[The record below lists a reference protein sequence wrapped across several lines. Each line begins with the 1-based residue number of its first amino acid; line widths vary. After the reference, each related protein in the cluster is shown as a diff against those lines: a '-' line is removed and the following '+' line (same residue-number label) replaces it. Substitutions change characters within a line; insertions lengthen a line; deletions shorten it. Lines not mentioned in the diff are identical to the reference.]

1 MVHRRLAGEAGPRAS
16 RAAYAVAALA
26 CIAAV
31 AWPGAAAADNTRV
44 SIFNYEWSNKE
55 VHVNLGEKVTWDW
68 LGPDLQHS
76 VTGISPNDLEW
87 DSDPGTDVP
96 EHRAGDEYT
105 LQFNEPGTY
114 LFQCKLHSWVHGEV
128 VVAPTP
134 GNPFSN
140 PGPQPPLNI
149 DLTPPTLGNV
159 KLGKTKLQGTKGTQ
173 MKASISEGGSLDAEY
188 YRLDSKGH
196 RVYNGYHEWSTFL
209 GINSLR
215 LAARWKHFKARPGR
229 YVAVLRATDK
239 SNNTSKPVTKGFE
252 ILGAP
257 PANTRNPGAKP

>member
-1 MVHRRLAGEAGPRAS
+1 LVHRRLA
-16 RAAYAVAALA
+16 AALAVAAALA
-26 CIAAV
+26 LPAS
-31 AWPGAAAADNTRV
+31 AAADNTRV
-44 SIFNYEWSNKE
+44 SIFDYQWSNKE
-55 VHVNLGEKVTWDW
+55 VHINLGEKVTWDW

-105 LQFNEPGTY
+105 LEFSQPGVY
-114 LFQCKLHSWVHGEV
+114 LFQCKLHAWVHGEV
-128 VVAPTP
+128 IVADEP
-134 GNPFSN
+134 GDPLSN
-140 PGPQPPLNI
+140 PGPRPPLNI

-159 KLGKTKLQGTKGTQ
+159 KLKKTKLEGTKGTQ
-173 MKASISEGGSLDAEY
+173 MRASISEGGKLDAEY

-229 YVAVLRATDK
+229 YVAVLRATDE
-239 SNNTSKPVTKGFE
+239 SNNTSKPVTKSFTIVGT
-252 ILGAP
+252 P
-257 PANTRNPGAKP
+257 PPPTRRPGEEP

>member
-1 MVHRRLAGEAGPRAS
+1 MVHRRLA
-16 RAAYAVAALA
+16 VLLA
-26 CIAAV
+26 CV
-31 AWPGAAAADNTRV
+31 ALLALPARAAADNTRV

-55 VHVNLGEKVTWDW
+55 VHINLGEKVTWDW

-76 VTGISPNDLEW
+76 VTGISPNDLQW

-159 KLGKTKLQGTKGTQ
+159 KLSKTKLRGTKGTQ

-239 SNNTSKPVTKGFE
+239 SNNTSKPVTKSFE
-252 ILGAP
+252 IVGAP
-257 PANTRNPGAKP
+257 PAKTRKPGAKP

>member
-1 MVHRRLAGEAGPRAS
+1 VVHRRLA
-16 RAAYAVAALA
+16 VALA
-26 CIAAV
+26 CVFLLALPAR
-31 AWPGAAAADNTRV
+31 AAADNTRV

-55 VHVNLGEKVTWDW
+55 VHVNLGEKITWDW

-105 LQFNEPGTY
+105 LQFNQPGTY
-114 LFQCKLHSWVHGEV
+114 LFQCKLHAWVHGEV
-128 VVAPTP
+128 VVSETP
-134 GNPFSN
+134 GNPLSN

-159 KLGKTKLQGTKGTQ
+159 KLRKTELRGDMGTQ
-173 MKASISEGGSLDAEY
+173 MRAAISEGGSLDAEY
-188 YRLDSKGH
+188 YRLDAKGR

-209 GINSLR
+209 GINRLV

-229 YVAVLRATDK
+229 YVAVLRATDE
-239 SNNTSKPVTKGFE
+239 SNNTSKPVTKAFT
-252 ILGAP
+252 ILGP
-257 PANTRNPGAKP
+257 

>member
-1 MVHRRLAGEAGPRAS
+1 MG
-16 RAAYAVAALA
+16 AAVIALA
-26 CIAAV
+26 CAALLAL
-31 AWPGAAAADNTRV
+31 AWPGGAAADNTRV

-55 VHVNLGEKVTWDW
+55 VHINLGEKVTWDW

-76 VTGISPNDLEW
+76 VTGISPNDLQW
-87 DSDPGTDVP
+87 DSDAGDDVP

-105 LQFNEPGTY
+105 LQFDEPGTY

-128 VVAPTP
+128 VVSPTP

-159 KLGKTKLQGTKGTQ
+159 KLRKSKLRGTKGTQ
-173 MKASISEGGSLDAEY
+173 MTASISEGGTLDAEY
-188 YRLDSKGH
+188 YRVDHKGG
-196 RVYNGYHEWSTFL
+196 RSYNGYHEWHTFL

-215 LAARWKHFKARPGR
+215 LAARWTHFKARPGR
-229 YVAVLRATDK
+229 YVAVLRATDE
-239 SNNTSKPVTKGFE
+239 SANTSKPVTKAFE
-252 ILGAP
+252 ILGATTGRAGNP
-257 PANTRNPGAKP
+257 PAKHRPRAA

>member
-1 MVHRRLAGEAGPRAS
+1 LVHRRLA
-16 RAAYAVAALA
+16 AALVVT
-26 CIAAV
+26 AV
-31 AWPGAAAADNTRV
+31 LIWPAAASGDNTRV
-44 SIFNYEWSNKE
+44 SIFDYQWSNKE

-76 VTGISPNDLEW
+76 VTGISADDLQW

-105 LQFNEPGTY
+105 LEFNQPGVY
-114 LFQCKLHSWVHGEV
+114 LFQCKLHAWVHGEV
-128 VVAPTP
+128 IVADAP

-149 DLTPPTLGNV
+149 DLTPPTLGDV
-159 KLGKTKLQGTKGTQ
+159 KLRKTNLEGDNGVQ
-173 MKASISEGGSLDAEY
+173 MRASISEGGGLDAEY
-188 YRLDSKGH
+188 YRLNSKGH

-209 GINSLR
+209 GINQIR

-229 YVAVLRATDK
+229 YVAVLRATDE
-239 SNNTSKPVTKGFE
+239 SQNVSKPVTKPFTIAGP
-252 ILGAP
+252 P
-257 PANTRNPGAKP
+257 PAPTRRPGVEP

>member
-1 MVHRRLAGEAGPRAS
+1 LVHRRVA
-16 RAAYAVAALA
+16 AALA
-26 CIAAV
+26 IALAL
-31 AWPGAAAADNTRV
+31 ALPTGAAADNTRV
-44 SIFNYEWSNKE
+44 SIFDYQWSNKE
-55 VHVNLGEKVTWDW
+55 VHINLGEKVTWDW

-105 LQFNEPGTY
+105 LEFSQPGVY
-114 LFQCKLHSWVHGEV
+114 LFQCKLHAWVHGEV
-128 VVAPTP
+128 IVADAP
-134 GNPFSN
+134 GNPLSN

-159 KLGKTKLQGTKGTQ
+159 KLAKTKLEGSKGVQTR
-173 MKASISEGGSLDAEY
+173 ASISEGGRLDAEY

-196 RVYNGYHEWSTFL
+196 RVYNGYHEWDTYL
-209 GINSLR
+209 GINHIR

-229 YVAVLRATDK
+229 YVAVLRATDE
-239 SNNTSKPVTKGFE
+239 SQNVSKPVTKGFT
-252 ILGAP
+252 IVGP
-257 PANTRNPGAKP
+257 PPPQTRRPGEEP